1 MRLEEAGSRV
11 GANADLLATSRGC
24 KTYAERR
31 TRTENGE
38 VRVGQSHGLKT
49 LDVTRRDKVDANVSP
64 TFIFV

>member
-24 KTYAERR
+24 K